1 MREYEV
7 VVTRE
12 AENQLRE
19 YIDYILH
26 TFKSEQAADAVW
38 SDAMETMN
46 QLTRIAGSIP
56 DMTKPG
62 FEGYKRINFLHHNYA
77 IIYRVD
83 NGVAYVERIFH
94 QSQDID
100 NNFI

>member
-26 TFKSEQAADAVW
+26 TFKSEQAADAVKNL
-38 SDAMETMN
+38 SSVS
-46 QLTRIAGSIP
+46 R
-56 DMTKPG
+56 
-62 FEGYKRINFLHHNYA
+62 
-77 IIYRVD
+77 YR
-83 NGVAYVERIFH
+83 
-94 QSQDID
+94 
-100 NNFI
+100 

>member
-1 MREYEV
+1 MRKYEV

-12 AENQLRE
+12 AENQIHE

-26 TFKSEQAADAVW
+26 TFKSEQAAEAVW
-38 SDAMETMN
+38 CDAMETME

-62 FEGYKRINFLHHNYA
+62 FEGYKRINFIHHSYA

-83 NGVAYVERIFH
+83 DNIAYVERVFH

-100 NNFI
+100 NLFK